1 MTLNF
6 AIKDLLHFKEQTK
19 SHLKT
24 NSSIIALVVLFLNLT
39 NSMNLLSVQSPLS
52 YLTLTLFELITQ
64 YHRFLVIL
72 IVILV
77 FVVMIN
83 SNHAIIEHRKKDI
96 GIMKSVG
103 TYPNQLYSFYLTEL
117 LLLAFF
123 SFIIGWVI
131 GISLFFIIFSI
142 LNGRYVGLQWSPDK
156 FISIGI
162 FVGLLFVTFVVN
174 GWEIRKIGRKSFNFA
189 KTGKFK
195 NNIHAKLT
203 PTWKKILIK
212 LPISMKLAIK
222 NLMRKQKELR
232 QSLSLITIAGM
243 IMLTGL
249 VGVIV
254 VNNSGVA
261 YIQHAQGEN
270 IAVIGVPEVVDA
282 FANGYSRFSN
292 DSIPE
297 LKNGT
302 YTDIQ
307 NNISGIEHQLSALF
321 SDFSIDSNF
330 WEKRLFSVT
339 TVTESTGAILQY
351 YTNETTGLPSAEYTT
366 IGNGTRTRVVPI
378 QGIVFNSTIQHWN
391 YEGTLS
397 NITHGAAVGD
407 TLAGELYEN
416 AFLQWIIYS
425 NAGANRTFRHK
436 INAVVIDTMNI
447 GNSLYLPLNDLQN
460 NLELNNYSNL
470 ILVDY
475 SKALESGKYDE
486 FFEEI
491 SEILGVQFKIMDL
504 QPIFVHNED
513 FLRSNQISTLI
524 LSSIIAMVIIYIIYQ
539 FQQGRLEEDKNDI
552 VIFKALGGT
561 TSDIR
566 KMLFFEQAWLLFVG
580 LTLSLTG
587 TLFIIIFLFMEGAK
601 LPSIW
606 IPLGLYAGIFCFFC
620 VLAFIGIKLL
630 VKNQFKKI
638 NQKPMIIQSNG

>member
-24 NSSIIALVVLFLNLT
+24 NSSIIALVILFLNLT
-39 NSMNLLSVQSPLS
+39 NSMNLLNVHSPIS

-64 YHRFLVIL
+64 YHKFLVIL

-83 SNHAIIEHRKKDI
+83 SNHAIVEHRKKDI
-96 GIMKSVG
+96 GIMKAVG

-131 GISLFFIIFSI
+131 GITLFFIVFMI
-142 LNGRYVGLQWSPDK
+142 LNGKYIGLHWSPDK

-162 FVGLLFVTFVVN
+162 FLGLLFVTFAIN
-174 GWEIRKIGRKSFNFA
+174 GWEIRRIGRKSFNFA

-195 NNIHAKLT
+195 DNIHAKLT
-203 PTWKKILIK
+203 PTWKKIMIR
-212 LPISMKLAIK
+212 LPISMKLSIK
-222 NLMRKQKELR
+222 NLLRKQKDLR

-254 VNNSGVA
+254 VNNSSVN
-261 YIQHAQGEN
+261 YIHQAQGEN
-270 IAVIGVPEVVDA
+270 IAVIGSPEVIET

-292 DSIPE
+292 DSVLE
-297 LKNGT
+297 LKEGS
-302 YTDIQ
+302 YTDIS
-307 NNISGIEHQLSALF
+307 NNISAIEDQLSAYF
-321 SDFSIDSNF
+321 TSFSIESNF
-330 WEKRLFSVT
+330 WEKRLFTVT
-339 TVTESTGAILQY
+339 TVTEDAGTILQEY
-351 YTNETTGLPSAEYTT
+351 YNHTSGETWVEYVF
-366 IGNGTRTRVVPI
+366 IGNTTRTRVIPI
-378 QGIVFNSTIQHWN
+378 QGIVFNSSIQHWN
-391 YEGTLS
+391 YEGTLLDIS
-397 NITHGAAVGD
+397 NGIVVGD

-416 AFLQWIIYS
+416 AYLQWMIYS
-425 NAGANRTFRHK
+425 NVETNQTYRHK
-436 INAVVIDTMNI
+436 INGVVIDSMNI
-447 GNSLYLPLNDLQN
+447 GNSAYIPLIDLQD
-460 NLELNNYSNL
+460 NLGRQNYNNL

-475 SKALESGKYDE
+475 SKALENGKYDE
-486 FFEEI
+486 FFEGI
-491 SEILGVQFKIMDL
+491 SEILGDQFEIMDL
-504 QPIFVHNED
+504 QPIFIHNEN
-513 FLRSNQISTLI
+513 FIRSNQITTLI
-524 LSSIIAMVIIYIIYQ
+524 LSSVIAMVIIYIIYQ

-580 LTLSLTG
+580 LTLSLMG
-587 TLFIIIFLFMEGAK
+587 TLFIMIFFFMQKAEF
-601 LPSIW
+601 PSIW
-606 IPLGLYAGIFCFFC
+606 IPLGLYAGVYCFFC
-620 VLAFIGIKLL
+620 TLAFIGTRLL
-630 VKNQFKKI
+630 VKNQFNKLSQI
-638 NQKPMIIQSNG
+638 SL

>member
-1 MTLNF
+1 MSLNF

-19 SHLKT
+19 AHLKT
-24 NSSIIALVVLFLNLT
+24 NFSIIALVVLFLNLT
-39 NSMNLLSVQSPLS
+39 SSMNLLSIQSPLS
-52 YLTLTLFELITQ
+52 YLTFTLFELITQ

-77 FVVMIN
+77 FVVMLN

-96 GIMKSVG
+96 GIMKAVG

-123 SFIIGWVI
+123 SFVIGWIIGI
-131 GISLFFIIFSI
+131 TLFFIIFMI
-142 LNGRYVGLQWSPDK
+142 LNGNYVGLQWLPDR
-156 FISIGI
+156 FIYIGI
-162 FVGLLFVTFVVN
+162 FVGLLLETFVVN
-174 GWEIRKIGRKSFNFA
+174 GWEIRKIGRKSFNYA
-189 KTGKFK
+189 RTGKFK

-203 PTWKKILIK
+203 PTWKKIMIK

-222 NLMRKQKELR
+222 NLMRKQTELR

-249 VGVIV
+249 IGVIV

-261 YIQHAQGEN
+261 YIHQAQGEN
-270 IAVIGVPEVVDA
+270 IAIIGAPEVVDA

-302 YTDIQ
+302 YTDIS
-307 NNISGIEHQLSALF
+307 NNISSIEDQLSAYF
-321 SDFSIDSNF
+321 TDFSIDSNF

-339 TVTESTGAILQY
+339 TVTESTGIILQY

-378 QGIVFNSTIQHWN
+378 QGIVFHSTIQHWN
-391 YEGTLS
+391 YEGFLI

-407 TLAGELYEN
+407 TLAGELFEN
-416 AFLQWIIYS
+416 AFSQWIKYS
-425 NAGANRTFRHK
+425 NTEANRTYRYK
-436 INAVVIDTMNI
+436 INAVVIDPMNV
-447 GNSLYLPLNDLQN
+447 GNSVYFPLVDLQN
-460 NLELNNYSNL
+460 NLDRNNYFNL

-475 SKALESGKYDE
+475 SVALNNGKYNE
-486 FFEEI
+486 FFEGI
-491 SEILGVQFKIMDL
+491 SEILGDQFKIMDL
-504 QPIFVHNED
+504 QPIFVHNEN
-513 FLRSNQISTLI
+513 FLRSNQISTII
-524 LSSIIAMVIIYIIYQ
+524 LSSIIALVIIYIIYQ

-566 KMLFFEQAWLLFVG
+566 QMLFIEQVWLLFVG
-580 LTLSLTG
+580 LTISLAG
-587 TLFIIIFLFMEGAK
+587 TLFITIFFLMDKASF
-601 LPSIW
+601 PSIW
-606 IPLGLYAGIFCFFC
+606 IPLGLYAGIFTLFC
-620 VLAFIGIKLL
+620 SLAYIGTRIL
-630 VKNQFKKI
+630 VKNQFKEIDK
-638 NQKPMIIQSNG
+638 KPVI